1 MSTNALD
8 GLAAAPGVAELP
20 APYSL
25 RDFAG
30 DVAAAAAVL
39 ESGSTQRFRAALAA
53 PVRRLLARDDL
64 LDCGLPR
71 PGNNVAKSWYLYY
84 DGTMSIVLFKV
95 PMQPA
100 VQPHD
105 HGIWET
111 LFVWRGQVRHAVYE
125 RTDDRLTQ
133 GRATL
138 VEREAGVLG
147 PGDFAV
153 VAPPTDIHGFHALDG
168 DTYGIT
174 VSSGQYKP
182 ERIYYNLEAG
192 SCEIRRPVTL
202 R

>member
-1 MSTNALD
+1 MSAD
-8 GLAAAPGVAELP
+8 APGGLAAAPATAEPP

-30 DVAAAAAVL
+30 DVAAAAALL
-39 ESGSTQRFRAALAA
+39 ESASAQRFRAALAT

-64 LDCGLPR
+64 LECGLPR

-111 LFVWRGQVRHAVYE
+111 LFVWRGQVRHTVYE

-133 GRATL
+133 GRAKL

-153 VAPPTDIHGFHALDG
+153 VAPPTDIHGFHALDD

>member
-1 MSTNALD
+1 MNAD
-8 GLAAAPGVAELP
+8 AIGGLAAAPAVAELP
-20 APYSL
+20 APYNL

-30 DVAAAAAVL
+30 DVAAAAALL
-39 ESGSTQRFRAALAA
+39 ERGSAQRFQAALAN

-64 LDCGLPR
+64 IECGLPR
-71 PGNNVAKSWYLYY
+71 TGNNVAKSWYLYY

-125 RTDDRLTQ
+125 RTDDRLTP
-133 GRATL
+133 GYAKL

-153 VAPPTDIHGFHALDG
+153 VAPPTDIHGFHALDD

-182 ERIYYNLEAG
+182 ERVYYNLDTG
-192 SCEIRRPVTL
+192 SYEIRKPVTL